1 MSSSQR
7 KKSLYLV
14 LGLMILFLLGLLW
27 HAGMLFQGSVG
38 INGEPG
44 RMDAKTQ
51 AIQPGSAIVT
61 KKISAPVSG
70 EAAAADEKT
79 PTAIRKTLPPTP
91 PTTPKSEPAPAPT
104 PPTPVPTTVGQE
116 KPQEPQ
122 APPTPPPVAEAL
134 PAPEVSKDMPKKPIE
149 AKPAETPPPAAPAA
163 PVSARKQPEPT
174 RAVAKMEKSAPGSY
188 PFSLLLCSHRIH
200 KNAWAMQPNF
210 ERKGLAPYI
219 VYTDLGEKGKWWRTL
234 LGHYKNYKEALQAIK
249 ELNLDDVVAVKT
261 PFANLLGD
269 HPSEKDATGA
279 AARFAAKGL
288 FPYVAKSTGNAARL
302 LVGAYPTQA
311 EAEQQQR
318 ELQGMGI
325 AARVIQR

>member
-14 LGLMILFLLGLLW
+14 LGLMILFLLGQLW
-27 HAGMLFQGSVG
+27 YAEVLFQGSGG

-51 AIQPGSAIVT
+51 AIQPGPAIVT

-70 EAAAADEKT
+70 EADASDEKQ
-79 PTAIRKTLPPTP
+79 PTAIRKTLPRMPP
-91 PTTPKSEPAPAPT
+91 PTLKSEPAPAP
-104 PPTPVPTTVGQE
+104 PPPVSVTTAVGQE
-116 KPQEPQ
+116 KLQAPQ
-122 APPTPPPVAEAL
+122 APQTPPPVAEAL
-134 PAPEVSKDMPKKPIE
+134 PAMEVSKDMPKKPIE

-163 PVSARKQPEPT
+163 SVLPKQPEKT
-174 RAVAKMEKSAPGSY
+174 KAVAKTEKSGPGGY
-188 PFSLLLCSHRIH
+188 PLSLLLCSHRVH
-200 KNAWAMQPNF
+200 KNALAMQPEF
-210 ERKGLAPYI
+210 LRKGLAAYI
-219 VYTDLGEKGKWWRTL
+219 VYTDLGEKGMWWRTL
-234 LGHYKNYKEALQAIK
+234 LGSYKNIEEARQVIK
-249 ELNLDDVVAVKT
+249 ELRLEDVVAVKT

-269 HPSEKDATGA
+269 YPFEKQATEA
-279 AARFAAKGL
+279 ATRLTVKGI
-288 FPYVAKSTGNAARL
+288 FPYVAKGAGNAARL

-325 AARVIQR
+325 ATRVIQR